1 LRFAIVLVPL
11 ACACASAPVREDSQ
25 LAELRGQLAAQ
36 SEQIAAQQRRI
47 DELEVKVAAVA
58 SRAEP
63 KTVVIQAPAQ
73 PAAAA
78 AATKPAVPA
87 KDPRP
92 HLKTVKLSPR
102 MPRHDFNPVERAPR
116 IPSTI
121 ALRDPDEQALASLD
135 DVPVDAFIR
144 AEVEAD
150 HSFASAVREL
160 NDGQLASAEAD
171 LLAFVQKYPRH
182 NAADNALYLA
192 GLIRQNRGDCES
204 AVPLFDRVPR
214 EYPAGDSVAPALLE
228 KGRCLRM
235 QQHAEEARRT
245 LSRLLADHPQAVE
258 VTTARQIL
266 QSLEE
271 SQSGRP

>member
-1 LRFAIVLVPL
+1 MRFAIVLVPL
-11 ACACASAPVREDSQ
+11 ACACAAAPVRDDSQ

-36 SEQIAAQQRRI
+36 SGQIAAQQRRI
-47 DELEVKVAAVA
+47 DDLEMKVAAVA
-58 SRAEP
+58 SRAES
-63 KTVVIQAPAQ
+63 KTVVIQAAVPPAT
-73 PAAAA
+73 AAP
-78 AATKPAVPA
+78 ATKPAPPA
-87 KDPRP
+87 NDPRLQ
-92 HLKTVKLSPR
+92 LKTVKLSPR
-102 MPRHDFNPVERAPR
+102 LPRHDNPVERAPH

-121 ALRDPDEQALASLD
+121 ALREPDEQALASLD
-135 DVPVDAFIR
+135 EVPVDAVIR

-150 HSFASAVREL
+150 HSFAAAVRKL
-160 NDGQLASAEAD
+160 NDGNLAAAEFD
-171 LLAFVQKYPRH
+171 LLTFAEKYPRH

-235 QQHAEEARRT
+235 LRHAEEARRT
-245 LSRLLADHPQAVE
+245 LARLLAEHPQAVE
-258 VTTARQIL
+258 VTTARQLL
-266 QSLEE
+266 QSLDE

>member
-1 LRFAIVLVPL
+1 
-11 ACACASAPVREDSQ
+11 VREDSQ

-245 LSRLLADHPQAVE
+245 LSRLLAEHPQAVE

>member
-11 ACACASAPVREDSQ
+11 ACACAAAPVRDDSQ
-25 LAELRGQLAAQ
+25 LAELRGQLTAQ

-63 KTVVIQAPAQ
+63 KTVVIQAPS
-73 PAAAA
+73 A
-78 AATKPAVPA
+78 AATTKPLAPA
-87 KDPRP
+87 RDPRP
-92 HLKTVKLSPR
+92 QLKTVKLSPR
-102 MPRHDFNPVERAPR
+102 MPRHDYNPVERAPR

-121 ALRDPDEQALASLD
+121 ALREPDEQALASLD
-135 DVPVDAFIR
+135 DISVDAVIR

-150 HSFASAVREL
+150 HAFASAVREL
-160 NDGQLASAEAD
+160 NDGQLATAEVD
-171 LLAFVQKYPRH
+171 LLAFSQKYPRH
-182 NAADNALYLA
+182 GAADNALYLA

-235 QQHAEEARRT
+235 QKHAEEARRT
-245 LSRLLADHPQAVE
+245 LSRLLAEHPQAVE
-258 VTTARQIL
+258 VTTARQLL

>member
-11 ACACASAPVREDSQ
+11 ACACAAAPVREDSQ

-47 DELEVKVAAVA
+47 DDLEMKVAAVA
-58 SRAEP
+58 SRAEA
-63 KTVVIQAPAQ
+63 KTIVIESAAPAAVA
-73 PAAAA
+73 PATNLSA
-78 AATKPAVPA
+78 PA

-102 MPRHDFNPVERAPR
+102 MPRHDSNPVEHAPR
-116 IPSTI
+116 LPSTI
-121 ALRDPDEQALASLD
+121 ALREPDDQALASLD
-135 DVPVDAFIR
+135 DVPVDAVIR

-150 HSFASAVREL
+150 HSFASAVRKL
-160 NDGQLASAEAD
+160 NDGSLAAAEGD
-171 LLAFVQKYPRH
+171 LLTFAEKYPRH
-182 NAADNALYLA
+182 SAADNALYLA
-192 GLIRQNRGDCES
+192 GLIRQNRGDCET

-214 EYPAGDSVAPALLE
+214 DYPAGDSVAPALLE

-235 QQHAEEARRT
+235 LQHAEEARRT
-245 LSRLLADHPQAVE
+245 LARLLAEHPQAVE

-266 QSLEE
+266 QSLDE

>member
-11 ACACASAPVREDSQ
+11 ACACAAAPVREDSQ

-47 DELEVKVAAVA
+47 DDLEMKVAAVA
-58 SRAEP
+58 SRAES
-63 KTVVIQAPAQ
+63 KTIVIESVAPAAVA
-73 PAAAA
+73 PVTTPFAA
-78 AATKPAVPA
+78 A

-92 HLKTVKLSPR
+92 QLKTVKLSPR
-102 MPRHDFNPVERAPR
+102 MPRHDSNPVERAPR

-121 ALRDPDEQALASLD
+121 ALREPDDQALASLD
-135 DVPVDAFIR
+135 DVPVDAMIR

-150 HSFASAVREL
+150 HSFASAVRKL
-160 NDGQLASAEAD
+160 NDGSLAAAEVD
-171 LLAFVQKYPRH
+171 LLTFAEKYPRH
-182 NAADNALYLA
+182 SAADNALYLA
-192 GLIRQNRGDCES
+192 GLIRQNRGDCET

-235 QQHAEEARRT
+235 LQHAEEARRT
-245 LSRLLADHPQAVE
+245 LARLLAEHPQAVE

-266 QSLEE
+266 QSLDE

>member
-11 ACACASAPVREDSQ
+11 ACACAAAPVRDDSQ

-36 SEQIAAQQRRI
+36 SGQIAAQQRRI
-47 DELEVKVAAVA
+47 DDLEMKVAAVA
-58 SRAEP
+58 SRPES
-63 KTVVIQAPAQ
+63 KTVVIQAPE

-78 AATKPAVPA
+78 PATKPAPPA

-92 HLKTVKLSPR
+92 LLKTVKLSPR
-102 MPRHDFNPVERAPR
+102 LPRHDYNPVERAPL
-116 IPSTI
+116 IPSSI
-121 ALRDPDEQALASLD
+121 ALREPDEQALASLD
-135 DVPVDAFIR
+135 EVPVDAVIR

-150 HSFASAVREL
+150 HSFAAAVRKL
-160 NDGQLASAEAD
+160 NDGNLAAAEFD
-171 LLAFVQKYPRH
+171 LLTFAQKYPRH

-235 QQHAEEARRT
+235 LQHAEEARLT
-245 LSRLLADHPQAVE
+245 LARLLAEHPQAVE
-258 VTTARQIL
+258 VTTARQLL
-266 QSLEE
+266 QSLDE

>member
-11 ACACASAPVREDSQ
+11 ACACAAAPVREESQ

-36 SEQIAAQQRRI
+36 SEQIAVQQRRI
-47 DELEVKVAAVA
+47 DELEVKLAAVA
-58 SRAEP
+58 SRAEA
-63 KTVVIQAPAQ
+63 KTVVIQVPPQ
-73 PAAAA
+73 TAAAVP
-78 AATKPAVPA
+78 ATKPLAPA

-102 MPRHDFNPVERAPR
+102 MPRHDYNPVERAPR
-116 IPSTI
+116 IPATI
-121 ALRDPDEQALASLD
+121 ALREPDEHALASLD
-135 DVPVDAFIR
+135 DVPVDAVIR

-160 NDGQLASAEAD
+160 NDGHLAAAEVD
-171 LLAFVQKYPRH
+171 LLSFTEKYPRH
-182 NAADNALYLA
+182 AAADDALYLA

-214 EYPAGDSVAPALLE
+214 EYPAGDSVVPALLE

-235 QQHAEEARRT
+235 LQHAEEARRT
-245 LSRLLADHPQAVE
+245 LARLLAEYPQAVE
-258 VTTARQIL
+258 VTTARQLL

>member
-245 LSRLLADHPQAVE
+245 LSRLLAEHPQAVE

>member
-1 LRFAIVLVPL
+1 M
-11 ACACASAPVREDSQ
+11 REDSQ

-121 ALRDPDEQALASLD
+121 ALRDPDEQSLASLD

-245 LSRLLADHPQAVE
+245 LSRLLAEHPQAVE